1 MYKDEEEIKIDMLN
15 NIDNTLDKSQNS
27 FINNSVSGAALELAS
42 FYMNLDFVREK
53 LNVENLEG
61 KELEDYIYQRTGL
74 KRKLATYATTLVEI
88 EGEEGAI
95 INIGI
100 LVSTGDIDYEVV
112 EESIINSTSKA
123 TVKVE
128 AMETGSIGNA
138 PSGAISEFPVTING
152 LVSVTNPSPITN
164 GYDEENDTTYLERYY
179 ERIRTPATS
188 GNKYHYSI
196 WAKEVVGVGDARV
209 VSLWDGDNTV
219 KVIIIDSN
227 KEPASEELIE
237 EVQEHIDPET
247 KGLGE
252 GVAPIGAF
260 CTVVSATGK
269 AIDVN
274 ANIVTDNKNT
284 LEDVIIMVKKNIKEY
299 FKEVAF
305 KESIISYAKIGSIV
319 LSTESVIDYSDLLI
333 NNGTSNI
340 PILDDEIA
348 TLGEVVLIE

>member
-27 FINNSVSGAALELAS
+27 FINDAVAGTALELAS
-42 FYMNLDFVREK
+42 FYMNLDFVKGK
-53 LNVENLEG
+53 LDIDNLEG

-74 KRKLATYATTLVEI
+74 KRKLATYATTLVDI
-88 EGEEGAI
+88 TGEEGI
-95 INIGI
+95 IISEGV
-100 LVSTGDIDYEVV
+100 LVSTGDVDYEVV
-112 EESIINSTSKA
+112 EESIIDSTGKA

-128 AMETGSIGNA
+128 AMEAGSIGNT
-138 PSGAISEFPVTING
+138 PSGAINQFPIAING
-152 LVSVTNPSPITN
+152 LVSVANLNPITN
-164 GYDEENDTTYLERYY
+164 GYDEENDETYLERYY
-179 ERIRTPATS
+179 ERINTPATS

-252 GVAPIGAF
+252 GQAPIGAF
-260 CTVVSATGK
+260 ATVVSATNK
-269 AIDVN
+269 AININ
-274 ANIVTDNKNT
+274 ANIVTDSKNDI
-284 LEDVIIMVKKNIKEY
+284 EDIKIMIKNNIKEY

-305 KESIISYAKIGSIV
+305 KDSIISYAKIGAII
-319 LSTESVIDYSDLLI
+319 LSTESVVDYSNLLV
-333 NNGTSNI
+333 NNAISNI
-340 PILDDEIA
+340 LIEDDEIA
-348 TLGEVVLIE
+348 ILGEVVIVE